1 MDNVND
7 SGNVIGNI
15 NNLTWRSTRYIN
27 HKMTLKAFISTL
39 DEGKSVRFNLE
50 NSNVDSYY
58 IFITNL
64 KYDSRLQKIY
74 FTSEENK
81 SDTGIAWR
89 DLPNEYKKML
99 LNYDVKKWRLG
110 SYYKNAHTQSLMIL
124 ISLDN
129 DSFDCGDFSD
139 IKDYNPLV
147 MRRIMDYS
155 LSDSGK
161 PNTTIFSADMYRD
174 KDKDTYNIENTTKKS
189 STDKFNTYILIFMM
203 LIVFIDLIWSILLFC
218 TSTVSIHL

>member
-1 MDNVND
+1 MTND
-7 SGNVIGNI
+7 SDNVIGNI

-64 KYDSRLQKIY
+64 KFDSRLQKIY

-81 SDTGIAWR
+81 ADTGIAWR

-129 DSFDCGDFSD
+129 ESFDYGDFSD

-161 PNTTIFSADMYRD
+161 PNTTIFSANMG
-174 KDKDTYNIENTTKKS
+174 KDKNTDNVDNTNKKS
-189 STDKFNTYILIFMM
+189 NKDSKINTYILIFMM

-218 TSTVSIHL
+218 TGTVKISL